1 MSTAPAKH
9 FRSCS
14 LCEAMCGIV
23 IETDGECVT
32 SIRGDTEDT
41 FSRGHICPK
50 AVALKDLHE
59 DPDRIRTPMKR
70 VGTDWTPIGWNE
82 AFAIVERELKAV
94 QRQHGND
101 SVAIYLGNP
110 TVHSVG
116 AMLFAPAFTKSLRTK
131 NRYSATSVDQL
142 PHHLAGQWMF
152 GHPLL
157 IPIPDL
163 ERTDHLLIFG
173 ANPAVSN
180 GSLMT
185 APDAAKRLKEI
196 RARGGRVLL
205 VDPRRTETASLA
217 DTHHFITPG
226 ADAYLLLALLQVI
239 FSEKRERLG
248 SVEAFTDGITA
259 LREIAERFPP
269 ERVASIT
276 GIAAETI
283 RTMARD
289 FASAERAV
297 AYGRVGVSMQEFG
310 GLACWLITALNVVTG
325 HLDVPGGALFT
336 KPAIDL
342 LKGGGTYGG
351 SGRFGRWKS
360 RVRGLPEFAGELPV
374 SALAEEM
381 DTPGDGQIRA
391 LVTHA
396 GNPVLSTP
404 NGARLDAAIAGLDFY
419 VAIDF
424 YLNETT
430 RHAHVI
436 LPPTAALERDHYD
449 LVFHA
454 LAIRNT
460 AKYSPPLFAKAKGAK
475 HDWEI
480 LLELTR
486 RFRRGGFV
494 AGLKAAIETALL
506 RRAGPRGLLD
516 RGLKSGPYAASGL
529 SIDALEAAPHG
540 IDLGA
545 LAPSLPGRLRT
556 ADKRIR
562 LAPAALVADIARVE
576 AALDRAPETTDS
588 LALIGRRELRSN
600 NSWMHNSERLVRGQR
615 QCTLLMHPADAAS
628 RGLTDGERV
637 RISSRVG
644 SVEVELEVTDAMML
658 GVVSLPHGW
667 GHGRAGSR
675 MSIAAQHAGASIND
689 LTDDARID
697 TLTGNAGF
705 SGVPVHVHKASS

>member
-1 MSTAPAKH
+1 
-9 FRSCS
+9 
-14 LCEAMCGIV
+14 MCGIV
-23 IETDGECVT
+23 IETEEGKIT
-32 SIRGDTEDT
+32 SIRGDAEDT

-70 VGTDWTPIGWNE
+70 VGSEWKEIGWGE
-82 AFAIVERELKAV
+82 AFTRVTRELQAV
-94 QRQHGND
+94 QAKHGRD
-101 SVAIYLGNP
+101 SVAVYLGNP

-116 AMLFAPAFTKSLRTK
+116 AMLFAPAFTKSLGTK

-142 PHHLAGQWMF
+142 PHHFAGLWMF

-163 ERTDHLLIFG
+163 ERTGHLLIFG

-196 RARGGRVLL
+196 RARGGRVI
-205 VDPRRTETASLA
+205 VIDPRRTETAAIA

-226 ADAYLLLALLQVI
+226 ADSWLLLALLQVI
-239 FSEKRERLG
+239 FTEKLDRIG
-248 SVEAFTDGITA
+248 TVGAFTDGLEE
-259 LREIAERFPP
+259 LRAIAARFSP
-269 ERVASIT
+269 ERVAVKT
-276 GIAAETI
+276 GIDVNTI
-283 RTMARD
+283 RTIARE
-289 FASAERAV
+289 FATAERAV

-310 GLACWLITALNVVTG
+310 GLACWLISALNIVTG
-325 HLDVPGGALFT
+325 RLDEPGGALFT

-342 LKGGGTYGG
+342 LKGGGSYDGR
-351 SGRFGRWKS
+351 GRFGRWKS

-381 DTPGDGQIRA
+381 DTPGPGQVRA

-396 GNPVLSTP
+396 GNPALSTP
-404 NGARLDAAIAGLDFY
+404 NGRRLDAAIARLDFY

-424 YLNETT
+424 YINETT

-449 LVFHA
+449 LIFHI

-460 AKYSPPLFAKAKGAK
+460 AKYSPPLFPKQRGAK

-480 LLELTR
+480 LLELTSR
-486 RFRRGGFV
+486 MRRGGFV
-494 AGLKAAIETALL
+494 AGLKAKIETALL
-506 RRAGPRGLLD
+506 HRAGPRGLLD
-516 RGLKSGPYAASGL
+516 RGLKGGPYASAGL
-529 SIDALEAAPHG
+529 SIAKLDAAPHG
-540 IDLGA
+540 VDLGP
-545 LAPSLPGRLRT
+545 LAPNLPERLRT
-556 ADKRIR
+556 DDKRIR
-562 LAPAALVADIARVE
+562 LAPAPLVADVARAE
-576 AALDRAPETTDS
+576 AELDHADETNGALS
-588 LALIGRRELRSN
+588 LIGRRELRSN
-600 NSWMHNSERLVRGQR
+600 NSWMHNSERLVRGAR
-615 QCTLLMHPADAAS
+615 QCTLLMHPADVAR
-628 RGLTDGERV
+628 RGLADGDRV
-637 RISSRVG
+637 RVSSRVG
-644 SVEVELEVTDAMML
+644 AVEVELESTDSMMP
-658 GVVSLPHGW
+658 GVVSIPHGW
-667 GHGRAGSR
+667 GHDRAGAQLTV
-675 MSIAAQHAGASIND
+675 AARHAGASIND

-705 SGVPVHVHKASS
+705 SGVPVQVERA